1 MTDNQKKA
9 TLVVVAAGLLA
20 WLFWP
25 KKAKAET
32 PPALPQNPEQA
43 PPVVMPA
50 ETTQQYTV
58 QSGDSYSTIAAKLY
72 GDGTA
77 GRNSDPGWKWWPLL
91 WDMNKGVTGCNRN
104 LILPGQVLTVP
115 LKSAL
120 PMDQQA
126 AVFARAPNWKNPPSN
141 CGI

>member
-1 MTDNQKKA
+1 MTDTQKKA
-9 TLVVVAAGLLA
+9 ALVVVAAGILA

-25 KKAKAET
+25 KKAKAEYR
-32 PPALPQNPEQA
+32 ALVNPEQA
-43 PPVVMPA
+43 PPVVMAA
-50 ETTQQYTV
+50 ESTQKYTV
-58 QSGDSYSTIAAKLY
+58 QRGDSYSMIAAKLY

-77 GRNSDPGWKWWPLL
+77 TTRGDPGWKWWPLL

-104 LILPGQVLTVP
+104 LIKPGQVLTVP

-120 PMDQQA
+120 PMDQMDA
-126 AVFARAPNWKNPPSN
+126 IFARAPNWKNPPPN